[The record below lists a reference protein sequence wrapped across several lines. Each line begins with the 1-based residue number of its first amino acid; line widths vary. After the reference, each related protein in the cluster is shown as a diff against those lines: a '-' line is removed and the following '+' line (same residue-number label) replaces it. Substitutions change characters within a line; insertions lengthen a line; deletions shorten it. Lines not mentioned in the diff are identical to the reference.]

1 MAEILELSDKEL
13 KITLMNMLRA
23 LVEKVGIMQEQMG
36 NVNRKT
42 VSVKRIKKTC

>member
-1 MAEILELSDKEL
+1 
-13 KITLMNMLRA
+13 MNMLRA

-42 VSVKRIKKTC
+42 VSVRKTKKDMLEIQRKHYNKK